1 MNTVLN
7 RSDLHCALCGNSL
20 RALAR
25 FCDACG
31 SPINSRHA
39 ALERKQ
45 VTTLFADVVESM
57 RLAATLESERLR
69 EIMHQLLNLSAAVI
83 QRYRGT
89 VDKFTG
95 DGLMAMFGA
104 PVALEDHAVRACIA
118 AVEIQS
124 IVPVLAEEVRRRD
137 NVDLQ
142 LRIGLNSGDVI
153 AGEMGSAPN
162 SYTVSGHP
170 VGMAQ
175 RMESAAAAGGILCS
189 ESTARLAQPSVVFGP
204 MEFVSVKGSHEPI
217 PTRRLERVES
227 DRLVLGRNDGP
238 LVGRDV
244 EMAHLLAV
252 FDAQDMSVVSVV
264 GDPGVGKSRLIR
276 VPGADADTLDA
287 LVATELIDQIQ
298 LVPVPRYQFRHPLVR
313 SVCYESQLRSTRA
326 ASHKRL
332 AMWVQE
338 RNDEA
343 VEQNAALIARHFEAA
358 GELAPAYSWYMRS
371 AAWLYHRDVG
381 AARDSWERARRI
393 ADRLPVVERRP
404 PGRDRRARLPASRR
418 RVDDLG

>member
-1 MNTVLN
+1 
-7 RSDLHCALCGNSL
+7 
-20 RALAR
+20 
-25 FCDACG
+25 
-31 SPINSRHA
+31 
-39 ALERKQ
+39 
-45 VTTLFADVVESM
+45 
-57 RLAATLESERLR
+57 
-69 EIMHQLLNLSAAVI
+69 
-83 QRYRGT
+83 
-89 VDKFTG
+89 
-95 DGLMAMFGA
+95 
-104 PVALEDHAVRACIA
+104 
-118 AVEIQS
+118 
-124 IVPVLAEEVRRRD
+124 
-137 NVDLQ
+137 
-142 LRIGLNSGDVI
+142 
-153 AGEMGSAPN
+153 
-162 SYTVSGHP
+162 
-170 VGMAQ
+170 MAQ

-204 MEFVSVKGSHEPI
+204 MEFVSVNGSHEPI

-298 LVPVPRYQFRHPLVR
+298 FVPVPRYQFRHPLVR

-358 GELAPAYSWYMRS
+358 GELAPAYSWYAIRGLAVSPRCGCRPRQLGAGPSDRRPAGRRGASISWYRSASSAASLAASRGRPWLMIREYTRPVIPRASGSLSADWAVSVRSSSKQFSSSACPPTIQAEKLNCARCDAAIRDTRAAPRPSSCSASPERS
-371 AAWLYHRDVG
+371 AAT
-381 AARDSWERARRI
+381 
-393 ADRLPVVERRP
+393 
-404 PGRDRRARLPASRR
+404 
-418 RVDDLG
+418 